1 MRNSAFSIAVIA
13 CVSLLMVSVVSAQE
27 MKKLAQTGFQFLKI
41 EPDARGSAI
50 GGAAV
55 PIADDASALFWNP
68 AGIARVD
75 GIDFGVYQTTWF
87 ADIKQIA
94 IAGVLPVGNAGF
106 VGVSVLSMDYGDI
119 PQTIITNNEKGY
131 IEDTYS
137 PSALAVGLS
146 FARRFT
152 DLLSIGGQVK
162 YAYESLGSNTIMVP
176 GDTVEQV
183 IDNKLSAVAFD
194 IGTLYYVGFED
205 LRISMSIRN
214 FSSQIEYE
222 TEGFQMP
229 LTFAIGAAI
238 DVFKFTDIGENHS
251 LTVSAT
257 AIHPRDYSERL
268 HLGAEYWLFN
278 TFAIRGGYKFNYD
291 QEGLSAGIGLK
302 RELSGLKVK
311 FDYSF
316 TDMGSYLGSV
326 HRISVGGSL

>member
-1 MRNSAFSIAVIA
+1 MRKSAFSIAVIA
-13 CVSLLMVSVVSAQE
+13 CLSLLMVSVAPAKE

-55 PIADDASALFWNP
+55 PVADDASALFWNP
-68 AGIARVD
+68 AGIAMVS
-75 GIDFGVYQTTWF
+75 GIDFGVYQTSWF
-87 ADIKQIA
+87 AGIKQIA
-94 IAGVLPVGNAGF
+94 LAGVLPVGNAGF
-106 VGVSVLSMDYGDI
+106 VGVSVLSMNYGDI
-119 PQTIITNNEKGY
+119 PQTTIANNEQGY

-137 PSALAVGLS
+137 PSAFAVGLS

-162 YAYESLGSNTIMVP
+162 YAYESLGANTTMQP
-176 GDTVEQV
+176 GDTVAQDV
-183 IDNKLSAVAFD
+183 DNTLGAVAFD

-214 FSSQIEYE
+214 FSRQIEYE

-229 LTFAIGAAI
+229 LTFAIGAAMDI
-238 DVFKFTDIGENHS
+238 FKFMDLGEGHS

-268 HLGAEYWLFN
+268 HVGAEYWLFN
-278 TFAIRGGYKFNYD
+278 TFALRGGYKFNYD
-291 QEGLSAGIGLK
+291 QEGLSAGIGIK
-302 RELSGLKVK
+302 KEISGFNVK
-311 FDYSF
+311 LDYSF